1 MKKNIN
7 KYLLYY
13 LSILFLFSLLFLFK
27 KYTVENDSTISEWL
41 INYEGGFT
49 KRGLIGQISIFISK
63 TFSIELRESIFIFQT
78 IVVGTYFILL
88 FHFLKNIK
96 SERLFLLA
104 IFTPIFILYPVA
116 EIEVLARKEI
126 FVFISLIV
134 YVFIPSKKLIY
145 DLSYKLFIL
154 PLVILIWEPVIF
166 FFIYFFSIDIIKY
179 RFTKINSAFL
189 KNILF
194 YIPAISLA
202 IFIALN
208 PMSIEQH
215 DEMKKV
221 LKNEFNEIC
230 YMSCALLQSKSSIVQ
245 QFQGNFHKYSF
256 EIFLRYFLIILIGFG
271 PLFILLKHSTLKR
284 SNLFFFKY
292 FKNLLAP
299 FLFIA
304 SPIII
309 LFAMGY
315 DWGRWVN
322 IGYVFL
328 CITYFFI
335 YKNNYININS
345 TILKRNFISKLSKKL
360 FIFIFII
367 FCFGWNPKTVISG
380 DVASFPGYRIPY
392 KVFKMLYY

>member
-145 DLSYKLFIL
+145 DISYKLFIL

-166 FFIYFFSIDIIKY
+166 FFVYFFSIDIIKY

-208 PMSIEQH
+208 PMSVEQH
-215 DEMKKV
+215 EEMKKV
-221 LKNEFNEIC
+221 LENEFNEIC
-230 YMSCALLQSKSSIVQ
+230 YMSCELLQNKSSIAQ
-245 QFQGNFHKYSF
+245 QFQGNFGKYSF
-256 EIFLRYFLIILIGFG
+256 EIDG
-271 PLFILLKHSTLKR
+271 P
-284 SNLFFFKY
+284 
-292 FKNLLAP
+292 
-299 FLFIA
+299 
-304 SPIII
+304 
-309 LFAMGY
+309 
-315 DWGRWVN
+315 
-322 IGYVFL
+322 
-328 CITYFFI
+328 
-335 YKNNYININS
+335 
-345 TILKRNFISKLSKKL
+345 
-360 FIFIFII
+360 
-367 FCFGWNPKTVISG
+367 
-380 DVASFPGYRIPY
+380 
-392 KVFKMLYY
+392 